1 MCLCVCVC
9 VSLCKP
15 HLWEELIVIVF
26 QYPHFR
32 LQLPDVVGGR
42 IWRRDEEEKKK
53 RRGEVISISKTSSGK
68 RAGRATEAEGPQR
81 APKVAVQFEMHIISL
96 WKSIIIL
103 ANMLALTLKDLK
115 ILNWHPNKR
124 QKVQILPPFTF
135 LHYGCKCWYGLIS
148 GIYLVTY
155 IGIKRKM
162 ASAFRRLKKKKI
174 VIIVVKISSLI
185 LIF

>member
-1 MCLCVCVC
+1 MCLCVCVLVQASPVRGAYC
-9 VSLCKP
+9 YRLPVSALSSPAAWCSWWKN
-15 HLWEELIVIVF
+15 LEE
-26 QYPHFR
+26 R
-32 LQLPDVVGGR
+32 
-42 IWRRDEEEKKK
+42 WRGKKK

-135 LHYGCKCWYGLIS
+135 MHYGCKCWYGLIS

-162 ASAFRRLKKKKI
+162 ASAFRRLKKI
-174 VIIVVKISSLI
+174 VVIVVKISSLI